1 MTNQSTM
8 DKLIEMHMTP
18 MADTFRIQRKD
29 PSMKEVPFEDR
40 FGMIVNAEYTARK
53 NNRLKRLIRNA
64 DFEQPEA
71 SVAAIDY
78 GHNRKINRTL
88 VERLASCEYITE
100 YRNIFIIGA
109 TGCGKTYLACAFGM
123 EACKRYYTV
132 RYVRVPDLLLDL
144 QAARTGGRFREALK
158 KDINPTLLILD
169 EWLLMKVTEQDSQSL
184 LELIHKRRKHAS
196 TIFCSQYRESE
207 WYAKLGGKDNPLT
220 DAIMDR
226 ISFDSYKIPIESL
239 DPDKDLSMREVY
251 GLDPSKAQ

>member
-100 YRNIFIIGA
+100 YRNIFITGA

-144 QAARTGGRFREALK
+144 QAARAGGRFREALEK
-158 KDINPTLLILD
+158 YINPTLLILD

>member
-18 MADTFRIQRKD
+18 MADTFRIQMKD

-40 FGMIVNAEYTARK
+40 FGMIVDAEYTARK

-100 YRNIFIIGA
+100 YRNIFITGA

>member
-1 MTNQSTM
+1 
-8 DKLIEMHMTP
+8 
-18 MADTFRIQRKD
+18 
-29 PSMKEVPFEDR
+29 
-40 FGMIVNAEYTARK
+40 MIVDAEYTARK

-100 YRNIFIIGA
+100 YRNIFITGA

-158 KDINPTLLILD
+158 KYINPTLLILD

-226 ISFDSYKIPIESL
+226 ISFDFYKIPIESL

>member
-18 MADTFRIQRKD
+18 MADTFRIQIKD

-40 FGMIVNAEYTARK
+40 FGMIVDAEYTARK

-88 VERLASCEYITE
+88 VERLAGCEYITE
-100 YRNIFIIGA
+100 YRNIFITGA

-158 KDINPTLLILD
+158 KYINPTLLILD

-207 WYAKLGGKDNPLT
+207 WYAKLGGKDNPLI
-220 DAIMDR
+220 DAIMDQ

>member
-18 MADTFRIQRKD
+18 MADTFRIQMKD

-40 FGMIVNAEYTARK
+40 FGMIVDAEYTARK

-100 YRNIFIIGA
+100 YRNIFITGA

-158 KDINPTLLILD
+158 KYINPTLLILD

-239 DPDKDLSMREVY
+239 DPDKDLSMREAY